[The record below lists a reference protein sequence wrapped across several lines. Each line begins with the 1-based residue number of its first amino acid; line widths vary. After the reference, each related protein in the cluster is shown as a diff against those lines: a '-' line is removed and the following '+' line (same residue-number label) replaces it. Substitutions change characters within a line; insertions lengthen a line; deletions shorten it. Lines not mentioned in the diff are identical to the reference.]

1 MRIRQKHAVLRVIVM
16 LVAGAIAAGLTGV
29 FWRWQLAPVIGWAV
43 AAAVFSAW
51 VWIVVARQ
59 DAASTRLHATLEEP
73 AREVADALVVLLTVA
88 SLASLG
94 FVLVPAAH
102 SEGVER
108 FALAGLGLLSV
119 ALSWVLLHTLFTL
132 RYARLYYGGDSPG
145 GIDFNQ
151 GAAPRYSDFAYFS
164 FTVGMTF
171 QVSDATVTDH
181 VVRVTVLRHALL
193 SFVFG
198 SVILAATVNLIAGLG
213 G

>member
-1 MRIRQKHAVLRVIVM
+1 M
-16 LVAGAIAAGLTGV
+16 LVAGVIAATLTGIV
-29 FWRWQLAPVIGWAV
+29 WHWQLAPVIGWVV
-43 AAAVFSAW
+43 AAAVFSTW

-59 DAASTRLHATLEEP
+59 DAAATQQHATREEP

-94 FVLVPAAH
+94 FVLIPAANAQ
-102 SEGVER
+102 GAER
-108 FALAGLGLLSV
+108 FALAALGLLSV
-119 ALSWVLLHTLFTL
+119 ALSWLLLHTLFTL
-132 RYARLYYGGDSPG
+132 RYARLYYGGDAAG

-151 GAAPRYSDFAYFS
+151 KAAPQYSDFAYFS

-171 QVSDATVTDH
+171 QVSDASVTDR
-181 VVRVTVLRHALL
+181 VVRATVLRHALL